1 MERLYRG
8 FDMITNR
15 VHTSNQQR
23 RYFDAKILDKITK
36 YIQLQL

>member
-15 VHTSNQQR
+15 VHISTQQR
-23 RYFDAKILDKITK
+23 PFLNVLTAEIVPIAT
-36 YIQLQL
+36 

>member
-15 VHTSNQQR
+15 VHISKLIEYLYLYDLVPRFLTDI
-23 RYFDAKILDKITK
+23 FE
-36 YIQLQL
+36 